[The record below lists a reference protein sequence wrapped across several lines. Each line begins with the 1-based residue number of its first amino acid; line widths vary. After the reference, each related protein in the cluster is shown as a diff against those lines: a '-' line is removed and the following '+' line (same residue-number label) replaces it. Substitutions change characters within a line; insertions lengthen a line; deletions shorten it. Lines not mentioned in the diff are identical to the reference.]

1 MKRSLR
7 FLLAFG
13 LLVMCAADVRAQQVT
28 QAAAAIAT
36 PSGPF
41 DAYNSRL
48 VDEPPMRVAGPPLR
62 YPAMLFR
69 AGVEGEVLAQFV
81 IDADGRAIKES
92 VTVLE
97 SSNRGFEGAAT
108 EFIERA
114 EYQPARHQGNAVPV
128 MVEQAV
134 RFRRTRR

>member
-7 FLLAFG
+7 FLVAFS
-13 LLVMCAADVRAQQVT
+13 LVAMCTGALHAQEVT
-28 QAAAAIAT
+28 QAAAVIVA

-41 DAYNSRL
+41 DAYNAAL
-48 VDEPPMRVAGPPLR
+48 VDEPPARVSGPPLR

-81 IDADGRAIKES
+81 IDEDGRAIKES
-92 VTVLE
+92 VIVLD

-108 EFIERA
+108 EFIRRA
-114 EYQPARHQGNAVPV
+114 KYQAARHQGNAVPV
-128 MVEQAV
+128 IVEQAV
-134 RFRRTRR
+134 VFRRAGS